1 MRSIGVDIASRGF
14 VALGLAV
21 NDAPILALVWKSDN
35 ERDSDAARMLQL
47 YNWLTYQFGLLKPD
61 IVSVER
67 QAGFVK
73 NHDVIRSLSK
83 REGVALVAAKRRS
96 GVIVLNPPVSQA
108 RGIVFGNGNISKDE
122 AWKEIQKMYPEFK
135 FLRKT
140 VGGTDQADALIHAIA
155 APVILER
162 R

>member
-1 MRSIGVDIASRGF
+1 MDIASRGF
-14 VALGLAV
+14 VALCLAV
-21 NDAPILALVWKSDN
+21 DRVPILASVWKPKDQ
-35 ERDSDAARMLQL
+35 RDSDAERMNQL
-47 YNWLTYQFGLLKPD
+47 FDWLTFKFGILKPD

-108 RGIVFGNGNISKDE
+108 RGIVFGSGNISKDE

-140 VGGTDQADALIHAIA
+140 VGGTDQADALVHAIA
-155 APVILER
+155 APIILER